1 VPFVQG
7 QLRGERLSVTVQTEC
22 AHCAQP
28 VHLEIDSELTIRVL
42 EERADPL
49 IFVPLVDVDQL
60 EDPSI
65 IDAF

>member
-1 VPFVQG
+1 M
-7 QLRGERLSVTVQTEC
+7 
-22 AHCAQP
+22 HI
-28 VHLEIDSELTIRVL
+28 EIDSELTIRVL

-49 IFVPLVDVDQL
+49 IFVPLVDVDKL